1 MKDERKHCR
10 GEGRREVK
18 DERKHCRG
26 EGGREGAREWIASY
40 ILMQVETS
48 YYLITSLMGTV
59 KILSSKVCTSIV
71 PPVKACVH
79 VGEYKDHN

>member
-1 MKDERKHCR
+1 MD
-10 GEGRREVK
+10 
-18 DERKHCRG
+18 
-26 EGGREGAREWIASY
+26 SF

-59 KILSSKVCTSIV
+59 KILLSKVCTSIV